1 MRGIDGRSERGSKT
15 IQHERRVANKDK
27 YAGMN
32 EIKNTEHT
40 QRELASHRAPACRE
54 ASSEILSNRDDQA
67 PILPRRIPI
76 ATFHRALTLRHHLRF
91 ATPRCEIDECERRRL
106 RSLFGD
112 EVPFDERWVEDC
124 GLDDLRERR
133 VEDLR
138 ERVFGV

>member
-1 MRGIDGRSERGSKT
+1 MKGI
-15 IQHERRVANKDK
+15 VNKNK
-27 YAGMN
+27 YAGMA

-40 QRELASHRAPACRE
+40 QGELASNRAPARRE
-54 ASSEILSNRDDQA
+54 ASSEILSDNQA
-67 PILPRRIPI
+67 PVLPLRIPI

-138 ERVFGV
+138 ERRVDDLREPVFGV